1 MKKTVLL
8 VLLLIAVVSIFG
20 CSSNDLII
28 TESTTSTEL
37 RETKA
42 TSNITE
48 TIDSKMWFEQYFDF
62 EMKNKPS
69 NEAISRV
76 KVGMRMWEVVEII
89 GKPHD
94 WGPTQGALTLIWKT
108 IEGNQYMVYVFGVP
122 SDSNHESS
130 LDYLLT
136 NGKIAGPYDITGA
149 FEHDR

>member
-1 MKKTVLL
+1 MKKTVLF
-8 VLLLIAVVSIFG
+8 VLLLIAVVSISG

-28 TESTTSTEL
+28 SESTTSTEL
-37 RETKA
+37 RETKV

-94 WGPTQGALTLIWKT
+94 WGPTQGALT
-108 IEGNQYMVYVFGVP
+108 
-122 SDSNHESS
+122 
-130 LDYLLT
+130 
-136 NGKIAGPYDITGA
+136 
-149 FEHDR
+149 